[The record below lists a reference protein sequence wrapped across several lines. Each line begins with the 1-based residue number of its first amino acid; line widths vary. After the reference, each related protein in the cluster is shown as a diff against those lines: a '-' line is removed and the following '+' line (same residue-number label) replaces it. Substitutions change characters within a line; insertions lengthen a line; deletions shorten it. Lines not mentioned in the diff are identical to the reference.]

1 MDHFPFQQKQHIW
14 HESGN
19 ILEVIELTTKKSSTS
34 FVRCW
39 KKRVC
44 TRVKKIQLVQNP
56 SVVAFSVHN
65 LVVVAVLAH
74 MTSLVESMDLLV
86 LAAQSATNEKQAQA
100 TTYRERSF
108 SLVLGSKNL
117 AHQTVTSSSSSPN
130 RSDACGLLPHKRDY
144 CSTSSSK
151 PTCSDKYFLVEI
163 LGGNS
168 QRERERVSS
177 VFLETEKRDENTI
190 MKTNRKGIN
199 LS

>member
-1 MDHFPFQQKQHIW
+1 MVLVHFEEGKKPGAAATKQQEHSSHIW

-86 LAAQSATNEKQAQA
+86 PAAQSATNEK
-100 TTYRERSF
+100 
-108 SLVLGSKNL
+108 
-117 AHQTVTSSSSSPN
+117 
-130 RSDACGLLPHKRDY
+130 
-144 CSTSSSK
+144 
-151 PTCSDKYFLVEI
+151 
-163 LGGNS
+163 
-168 QRERERVSS
+168 
-177 VFLETEKRDENTI
+177 
-190 MKTNRKGIN
+190 
-199 LS
+199 